1 MNFDSLIINALT
13 NELDDLLRDA
23 RAQKIRQTSPLVFTI
38 RWHKYGKTMYMLV
51 SLLPQLRACVFCGRM
66 EGTGLDAGG
75 FVMLLRKY
83 IENSPV
89 LSVSSLPG
97 EKIIRFKFPG
107 GISLVIELAGPRCD
121 ALLVHED
128 RVLGSLRGRLSP
140 HDLYSPPEAKNK
152 INPFTAAHGDLTAA
166 CPGNDLTLEECFLK
180 VFYGISKEHLA
191 VVMAESG
198 LDPEGR
204 AGEKNLA
211 VLIDAV
217 GKVEDRIR
225 NKDYRPCLCGR
236 SFCLW
241 PLPGFQAAGDKC
253 YNSVSGMLEET
264 VGLKFDEI
272 VLKTRKEALLNTV
285 NKKIG
290 QAKRKLE
297 KQNKDLAFAEK
308 CEEYRRRADLV
319 LAHLHLVKRGI
330 EKITLPDLF
339 SQDGTTVDI
348 PLDRTKSPQEN
359 AQHYYSLYKKGKRTF
374 DALMPYLKATEKDLA
389 HLESL
394 AMHIETADTID
405 DLEYNEAELEKPSG
419 KKQKEG
425 SKKKDSKQPGYR
437 TFDFKGYRIL
447 AGKSPRANTE
457 LSMRT
462 ASPHDLWF
470 HARGTAGAHVILRL
484 PGEKHV
490 VPGDVIE
497 AAASIAAY
505 YSKARNSGLI
515 EVDYTRAGNLKKP
528 PGTAP
533 GYVTY
538 HGEKTARVPPAL
550 PGTEKD
556 QAMP

>member
-13 NELDDLLRDA
+13 TELDDILRDA
-23 RAQKIRQTSPLVFTI
+23 RGQKIRQVSPLVFTI

-51 SLLPQLRACVFCGRM
+51 SLMPQFRACVFCDRM
-66 EGTGLDAGG
+66 EGTGLDAGS
-75 FVMLLRKY
+75 FVMLLRKH

-97 EKIIRFKFPG
+97 EKIIQFEFQDE
-107 GISLVIELAGPRCD
+107 IFLIIELAGPRCD
-121 ALLVHED
+121 AILVHED
-128 RVLGSLRGRLSP
+128 IVLGSLRGRFAP
-140 HDLYSPPEAKNK
+140 HDIYSPPEAKNK
-152 INPFTAAHGDLTAA
+152 KNPFTAAPGDLTAS
-166 CPGNDLTLEECFLK
+166 CSGGDLTLAECFLK
-180 VFYGISKEHLA
+180 DFYGISKEHLA
-191 VVMAESG
+191 VVMAGAG

-204 AGEKNLA
+204 ADEKNLTI
-211 VLIDAV
+211 LIDAV
-217 GKVEDRIR
+217 GKLEGRIR

-236 SFCLW
+236 SLCLW
-241 PLPGFQAAGDKC
+241 PPPDFQAAGDKC
-253 YNSVSGMLEET
+253 YDSVSEMMEET
-264 VGLKFDEI
+264 VGLKFDKL
-272 VLKTRKEALLNTV
+272 VLQKRKEALLSIV
-285 NKKIG
+285 NKKTG

-297 KQNKDLAFAEK
+297 KQNEDMAFAEK
-308 CEEYRRRADLV
+308 CEKYRRRADLI
-319 LAHLHLVKRGI
+319 LANLHLVKRGM

-339 SQDGTTVDI
+339 SGDSTTVDI
-348 PLDRTKSPQEN
+348 ILDRTKSPQEN

-394 AMHIETADTID
+394 AMHIETADTIG

-425 SKKKDSKQPGYR
+425 SKKKDTKQPGYR
-437 TFDFKGYRIL
+437 AFDFKGYRIL

-457 LSMRT
+457 LSMRI

-470 HARGTAGAHVILRL
+470 HARGAAGAHVILRL
-484 PGEKHV
+484 ANEKHV
-490 VPGDVIE
+490 VPEDVIE
-497 AAASIAAY
+497 AAAGIAAY
-505 YSKARNSGLI
+505 YSKARNSGLV

-538 HGEKTARVPPAL
+538 HGEKTARVQPVL
-550 PGTEKD
+550 PETEKD